1 MLDVMMAD
9 LPRVD
14 YHNGEEKFSE
24 EEQREASEK
33 TKAAMSKIKQ
43 GGLKAVKGL
52 NLNFNNEKSVQSLIN
67 KAKN

>member
-33 TKAAMSKIKQ
+33 TKEAMSKIKQ
-43 GGLKAVKGL
+43 GGLKSIKGL
-52 NLNFNNEKSVQSLIN
+52 NLNLDNQKSVQSLLN
-67 KAKN
+67 RAKH